1 MEKKKGFVLEEPGES
16 DPPTRNRDYPLYP
29 PPYFPVAGTLI
40 RQKFREIDR
49 NRQKK
54 MTISLS
60 KIGKVLPFSRL
71 FRQLELDMETVVK
84 VLQPGPLGIVEHK
97 FSAEEIQKASDTVK
111 QAVSNW
117 RRHANTEK
125 HSPIMKDFIDA

>member
-1 MEKKKGFVLEEPGES
+1 
-16 DPPTRNRDYPLYP
+16 
-29 PPYFPVAGTLI
+29 
-40 RQKFREIDR
+40 
-49 NRQKK
+49 
-54 MTISLS
+54 MTVSLS
-60 KIGKVLPFSRL
+60 KIGNVLPFSRL

-117 RRHANTEK
+117 RRQADIEK
-125 HSPIMKDFIDA
+125 HSPIMKDFIDV

>member
-1 MEKKKGFVLEEPGES
+1 MSFYDFTIALS
-16 DPPTRNRDYPLYP
+16 L
-29 PPYFPVAGTLI
+29 PYLGACF
-40 RQKFREIDR
+40 D
-49 NRQKK
+49 
-54 MTISLS
+54 
-60 KIGKVLPFSRL
+60 
-71 FRQLELDMETVVK
+71 RQLELDMETVVK

>member
-1 MEKKKGFVLEEPGES
+1 
-16 DPPTRNRDYPLYP
+16 
-29 PPYFPVAGTLI
+29 
-40 RQKFREIDR
+40 
-49 NRQKK
+49 
-54 MTISLS
+54 MTVSLS
-60 KIGKVLPFSRL
+60 KIGNVLPFSRL

-117 RRHANTEK
+117 RRQADIAK
-125 HSPIMKDFIDA
+125 HSPIMKDFIDV

>member
-1 MEKKKGFVLEEPGES
+1 
-16 DPPTRNRDYPLYP
+16 
-29 PPYFPVAGTLI
+29 
-40 RQKFREIDR
+40 
-49 NRQKK
+49 

>member
-1 MEKKKGFVLEEPGES
+1 
-16 DPPTRNRDYPLYP
+16 
-29 PPYFPVAGTLI
+29 
-40 RQKFREIDR
+40 
-49 NRQKK
+49 

-60 KIGKVLPFSRL
+60 KIVNVLPFSRL

-97 FSAEEIQKASDTVK
+97 FVAEEIQKASGTVK

-117 RRHANTEK
+117 LKQANIEK
-125 HSPIMKDFIDA
+125 HSPIMKDFIDI

>member
-1 MEKKKGFVLEEPGES
+1 
-16 DPPTRNRDYPLYP
+16 
-29 PPYFPVAGTLI
+29 
-40 RQKFREIDR
+40 
-49 NRQKK
+49 
-54 MTISLS
+54 MTVSLS
-60 KIGKVLPFSRL
+60 KIGNVLPFSRL

-117 RRHANTEK
+117 RRQANIEK
-125 HSPIMKDFIDA
+125 HSPVMKDFIDV

>member
-1 MEKKKGFVLEEPGES
+1 
-16 DPPTRNRDYPLYP
+16 
-29 PPYFPVAGTLI
+29 
-40 RQKFREIDR
+40 
-49 NRQKK
+49 

-125 HSPIMKDFIDA
+125 HSPIMKDFIGA

>member
-1 MEKKKGFVLEEPGES
+1 
-16 DPPTRNRDYPLYP
+16 
-29 PPYFPVAGTLI
+29 
-40 RQKFREIDR
+40 
-49 NRQKK
+49 

-111 QAVSNW
+111 QA
-117 RRHANTEK
+117 
-125 HSPIMKDFIDA
+125 